1 MLLCRT
7 DQHLQ
12 ESLPSVTAARGG
24 HTRYWKQRF
33 TYFCNAQICNTG
45 SFFSINKWQRKYF
58 SLTCLIGFSL
68 STFRTYM
75 KIWWCFGS
83 YLCRDIENSK
93 GFTNFQAALYI
104 YICVCVCVV
113 LTNKKVASCTLSPI
127 QIGFDFLHNAIYKI
141 IKCFARLFQSV
152 LDSVRGLLHSCLF
165 SSIPLALCT
174 CSKRIYFSY
183 LERYNFF
190 FSVCVCVC

>member
-12 ESLPSVTAARGG
+12 ETSVTAAKGG

-33 TYFCNAQICNTG
+33 TYFCNTQICNTG

-58 SLTCLIGFSL
+58 SLTCLIWFSL

-83 YLCRDIENSK
+83 YLCRNIENSK

-104 YICVCVCVV
+104 YIY
-113 LTNKKVASCTLSPI
+113 
-127 QIGFDFLHNAIYKI
+127 IYCI
-141 IKCFARLFQSV
+141 YRLCINSLQQCPH
-152 LDSVRGLLHSCLF
+152 HS
-165 SSIPLALCT
+165 
-174 CSKRIYFSY
+174 
-183 LERYNFF
+183 YNDRNNIVGITFRTSEWFF
-190 FSVCVCVC
+190 FPADEW

>member
-12 ESLPSVTAARGG
+12 ETSVTAAKGG

-33 TYFCNAQICNTG
+33 TYFCNTQICNTG

-58 SLTCLIGFSL
+58 SLTCLIWFSL

-83 YLCRDIENSK
+83 YLCRNIENSK

-104 YICVCVCVV
+104 YIYTVYIGYV
-113 LTNKKVASCTLSPI
+113 LTHYSSVHTTAITIETISLESLSEP
-127 QIGFDFLHNAIYKI
+127 QND
-141 IKCFARLFQSV
+141 
-152 LDSVRGLLHSCLF
+152 
-165 SSIPLALCT
+165 
-174 CSKRIYFSY
+174 
-183 LERYNFF
+183 FF
-190 FSVCVCVC
+190 FPADEW

>member
-12 ESLPSVTAARGG
+12 ETLPSVTAAKGG

-58 SLTCLIGFSL
+58 SLTCLIWFSL

-83 YLCRDIENSK
+83 YLFRKIENAK
-93 GFTNFQAALYI
+93 GFTNCMCSSSLSQILTARITVCIGSSKFLYLLAAAAAII
-104 YICVCVCVV
+104 YCIAD
-113 LTNKKVASCTLSPI
+113 LFRQD
-127 QIGFDFLHNAIYKI
+127 QIH
-141 IKCFARLFQSV
+141 
-152 LDSVRGLLHSCLF
+152 
-165 SSIPLALCT
+165 
-174 CSKRIYFSY
+174 
-183 LERYNFF
+183 
-190 FSVCVCVC
+190 

>member
-12 ESLPSVTAARGG
+12 ETLPSVTAAKGG

-45 SFFSINKWQRKYF
+45 YFFSINKWQRKYF
-58 SLTCLIGFSL
+58 SLTCLIRFSL

-83 YLCRDIENSK
+83 NLCRNIDNSK
-93 GFTNFQAALYI
+93 GFTNFKAALYVYIHTYTYIHRLYIGTCDTFFRILWWIKNTKNSI
-104 YICVCVCVV
+104 YSKYNYFLTICHF
-113 LTNKKVASCTLSPI
+113 S
-127 QIGFDFLHNAIYKI
+127 
-141 IKCFARLFQSV
+141 LFINLKQETKYW
-152 LDSVRGLLHSCLF
+152 
-165 SSIPLALCT
+165 PQT
-174 CSKRIYFSY
+174 Y
-183 LERYNFF
+183 EP
-190 FSVCVCVC
+190 

>member
-7 DQHLQ
+7 DQHLHGN
-12 ESLPSVTAARGG
+12 LPSVTAAKGG

-45 SFFSINKWQRKYF
+45 SFFSINKWERKCF
-58 SLTCLIGFSL
+58 SFTCLIRFSL

-83 YLCRDIENSK
+83 YLCRKIENSK

-104 YICVCVCVV
+104 YTAYCIGHMSFWNISFLSPTSGTLGTELNIYLWSMA
-113 LTNKKVASCTLSPI
+113 LTNGLVPPTAILAPTITAFVPIYLSTTTLKWREGEV
-127 QIGFDFLHNAIYKI
+127 QI
-141 IKCFARLFQSV
+141 
-152 LDSVRGLLHSCLF
+152 
-165 SSIPLALCT
+165 
-174 CSKRIYFSY
+174 
-183 LERYNFF
+183 
-190 FSVCVCVC
+190 